1 MRPSLPHVLL
11 AAAVLL
17 LAPLAAQAA
26 ERRVPEPHTT
36 TIRIRLKGPTLRVR
50 CRGGDCAVSVVGQ
63 GASMAVS
70 VTRTREGEP
79 PFTFARTLEG
89 ARNIAIETGIG
100 TDSVEVRDLA
110 IPGFLRVATG
120 VGDDTLD
127 VENVSTARK
136 VSIDSGDG
144 SDVVQLTTVSF
155 GGKVRFFGQAG
166 DDDVTL
172 TDGRFASKVG
182 LNGGQGIDGLVF
194 TGDSFTEPPVVQSFE
209 R

>member
-1 MRPSLPHVLL
+1 M
-11 AAAVLL
+11 
-17 LAPLAAQAA
+17 
-26 ERRVPEPHTT
+26 
-36 TIRIRLKGPTLRVR
+36 R

-63 GASMAVS
+63 GPSIAVS
-70 VTRTREGEP
+70 VTRTRPGEP

-100 TDSVEVRDLA
+100 TDTVEVRDLA

-120 VGDDTLD
+120 VGDDALE
-127 VENVSTARK
+127 VANVSAARK
-136 VSIDSGDG
+136 ASIDSGDG
-144 SDVVQLTTVSF
+144 DDAVRLTSVSF
-155 GGKVRFFGQAG
+155 GGKVRFFAKAG

-172 TDGRFASKVG
+172 TDGRFGSRVG

-194 TGDSFTEPPVVQSFE
+194 EGDSFTEPPVVQSFE